1 MARRL
6 GRTAPLGAPTRGV
19 SLAAAQQEGPSTSPP
34 LGLASKQQRIAA
46 FSLFSA
52 SSAGLGVLA
61 LAAPDLLLSLVLP
74 GATVSA
80 LDVSLLRIA
89 GGTMA
94 ISCLVEYCLKVR

>member
-6 GRTAPLGAPTRGV
+6 TRTGSPAAPTRSV
-19 SLAAAQQEGPSTSPP
+19 SLAASQQEGPSKSPP
-34 LGLASKQQRIAA
+34 LDLASRQQRVAA